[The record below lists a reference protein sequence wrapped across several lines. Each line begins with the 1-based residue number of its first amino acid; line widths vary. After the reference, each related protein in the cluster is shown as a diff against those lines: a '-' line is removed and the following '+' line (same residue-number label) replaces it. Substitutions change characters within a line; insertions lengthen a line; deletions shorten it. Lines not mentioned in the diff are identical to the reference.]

1 MNKSKNTKN
10 KKVKNKMGKEK
21 IEKIRFEKFLHQEI
35 LNFSAENTR
44 KETQAIDTHE
54 DILEISLRGSID
66 FNITGAAAEA
76 IISIYQFL
84 ENLQLTVGSVKIWDL
99 DKQQI
104 QFVNAFWNPQNYG
117 HEHGSRVSLV
127 PNAVANNQI
136 VNFDITLPCFVP
148 KNTSNLK
155 LKLKVGEFDEVW
167 DADATPSVHVF
178 NSMSLQVVPR
188 YMSLGKVDE
197 YEKRKGTFRIENS
210 LYDVSSSGQ
219 KTVDF
224 REGYYLDG
232 VIVYIADNNST
243 IANRTYLTHLD
254 DNIDKIQI
262 KHLGDIIIDVF
273 GEMNI
278 ILAQELG
285 INFQDFRKTHD
296 AVIYTHVTPYVYF
309 LNIDDLPVTSNTKME
324 IDYNASAAVT
334 DQLNVI
340 FFYYK

>member
-1 MNKSKNTKN
+1 
-10 KKVKNKMGKEK
+10 MGKDEIK
-21 IEKIRFEKFLHQEI
+21 KIRFEKFIHQET
-35 LNFSAENTR
+35 LNWTTENTR

-54 DILEISLRGSID
+54 DILEISLRGVID

-76 IISIYQFL
+76 LISIYQFL

-104 QFVNAFWNPQNYG
+104 QFAHAFWNPKNFG
-117 HEHGSRVSLV
+117 HEYGARVSIV
-127 PNAVANNQI
+127 PNAVANNQK
-136 VNFDITLPCFVP
+136 VEFSITIPCFVP

-155 LKLKVGEFDEVW
+155 LKLKVGEFDEAF

-178 NSMSLQVVPR
+178 NSLDLQIVPR
-188 YMSLGKVDE
+188 YMNLSKIDE
-197 YEKRKGTFRIENS
+197 YERRKGTFRIENS
-210 LYDVSSSGQ
+210 LYDVSASGQ
-219 KTVDF
+219 KVIDF

-232 VIVYIADNNST
+232 CIVYVADNNST
-243 IANRTYLTHLD
+243 IASRTYLTHLD

-262 KHLGDIIIDVF
+262 KHLGDIIVDVF

-278 ILAQELG
+278 VLAEEIG

-296 AVIYTHVTPYVYF
+296 TVISTHVTPYVYF
-309 LNIDDLPVTSNTKME
+309 FNIDDLPVTSNTKME
-324 IDYNASAAVT
+324 IDYNASAAAT